1 MIADFQNKAT
11 GHWISIFK
19 GSAKRLQQTNDG
31 LWFRLPRSQISLSTI
46 LHNSRR
52 STAVGRVAGRLLLK
66 DNRRTTGSLRLEIDS
81 HVDAVVD
88 MYEGNAFVHP
98 VILAVEDHGP
108 MNLA

>member
-19 GSAKRLQQTNDG
+19 GPQKGLQQTNDG

-52 STAVGRVAGRLLLK
+52 SAAVGRVAGRLLLK
-66 DNRRTTGSLRLEIDS
+66 DNRTPPDSLRLEVDS
-81 HVDAVVD
+81 HVDAVAD
-88 MYEGNAFVHP
+88 PHEGNATRP
-98 VILAVEDHGP
+98 ESGC
-108 MNLA
+108 NG